1 MHSCMKLLLF
11 IKQYLYMLINTRL
24 NSQQKKIWIKKE
36 TFFLEANRELKH
48 MAILPAKFV
57 KVSADPNNSS
67 N

>member
-1 MHSCMKLLLF
+1 
-11 IKQYLYMLINTRL
+11 MLINTRL